1 MTHTSTSAARGSILA
16 ITSGKGGVG
25 KTNVV
30 VNLAA
35 SLARLGHRVGIIDA
49 DFGLGNI
56 DVVLGLTPAFHLG
69 HCLSG
74 ERTLDEITVTGPA
87 GIRIVPA
94 ATGIRAL
101 TSLTPEQWGRF
112 ESLIARIVADL
123 DFLLIDTA
131 AGISNNVIDLLALAD
146 RVLVVT
152 SPEPAA
158 IVDAYAM
165 VKILTGGDFERELGI
180 VVNSARD
187 AEEAGLV
194 YRQLDIATSRFLGRS
209 LRFHGFV
216 VQDPA
221 VRDAVLGQRPVV
233 EHLPQAPASGCF
245 RVLAWRLAGG
255 AGSLS
260 PLRLAYRT
268 PAPQV
273 DSAMPTN

>member
-1 MTHTSTSAARGSILA
+1 MTPISTSAARGSILA

-25 KTNVV
+25 KTNIA

-69 HCLSG
+69 HWLSG

-94 ATGIRAL
+94 GTGIRAL
-101 TSLTPEQWGRF
+101 TSLSPEQWGRF
-112 ESLIARIVADL
+112 ESLIARLVADL

-131 AGISNNVIDLLALAD
+131 AGISNKVIDVLALVD

-158 IVDAYAM
+158 IVDAYAT
-165 VKILTGGDFERELGI
+165 VKILAGSNFDRELGI